1 MNKTM
6 KTLIKMQFDP
16 EIAKAIGVEE
26 AIMYSN
32 IEYWCGFNK
41 SNNKH
46 FHDGYYWT
54 YNSKRAF
61 SELFNFWTE
70 KQIKRILNNLIKND
84 YIKIGNYNKS
94 KYDKT
99 NWYAIF
105 INYDEKKDCP
115 KQDYSIGLNSP
126 TDCPKKTNR
135 SDQGVRP
142 IPYNN
147 TDIKKTNN
155 KRFSPAK
162 AGTNKKEDLLSLLEK
177 PSIEKPSNNI
187 PPKNISEIIDIF
199 RKTNK
204 SIKFE
209 NKTERKA
216 AEDIIKDIGF
226 LEAVKWAEF
235 AVFVQGVEFAP
246 QITTPFF
253 LWKKLTQL
261 KSHYKT
267 NEKKYEKSKSK
278 KSCKYAKFSKK
289 SVH

>member
-162 AGTNKKEDLLSLLEK
+162 AGTNKKEDLLNLLEQ
-177 PSIEKPSNNI
+177 PLN
-187 PPKNISEIIDIF
+187 KNAENYTKEENKQISEIIGLF
-199 RKTNK
+199 NPVNPFVPFNRK
-204 SIKFE
+204 SQ
-209 NKTERKA
+209 RDA
-216 AEDIIKDIGF
+216 AFDIIKLLGF
-226 LEAVKWAEF
+226 EQAVQITNY
-235 AVFVQGVEFAP
+235 AVSSQGKKFAP
-246 QITTPFF
+246 TITTPYQLRENFGKLKVYF
-253 LWKKLTQL
+253 DSNKEEGNYKGYGDILKKIKQR
-261 KSHYKT
+261 
-267 NEKKYEKSKSK
+267 
-278 KSCKYAKFSKK
+278 
-289 SVH
+289 

>member
-1 MNKTM
+1 M
-6 KTLIKMQFDP
+6 
-16 EIAKAIGVEE
+16 
-26 AIMYSN
+26 
-32 IEYWCGFNK
+32 
-41 SNNKH
+41 
-46 FHDGYYWT
+46 
-54 YNSKRAF
+54 
-61 SELFNFWTE
+61 
-70 KQIKRILNNLIKND
+70 
-84 YIKIGNYNKS
+84 
-94 KYDKT
+94 
-99 NWYAIF
+99 
-105 INYDEKKDCP
+105 
-115 KQDYSIGLNSP
+115 
-126 TDCPKKTNR
+126 
-135 SDQGVRP
+135 
-142 IPYNN
+142 
-147 TDIKKTNN
+147 IKKTFYFGHDYNARN
-155 KRFSPAK
+155 DEKIIKLISKEGWEGYGIYWAIIEK
-162 AGTNKKEDLLSLLEK
+162 LYEAGGYLDEDYECIAFDLRTEYDRITTVIENYNLFEVVNKKISSKSVLVRLRHTFGISEKNRQNIKKRWDKQRKGHTTVLRPYPSGNTIKEIKRKEIKENNILPPVGGNAKKSYDGLYSLLEK
-177 PSIEKPSNNI
+177 PSIEKPSDNI

-235 AVFVQGVEFAP
+235 AVHVQGVEFAP

-289 SVH
+289 SVR